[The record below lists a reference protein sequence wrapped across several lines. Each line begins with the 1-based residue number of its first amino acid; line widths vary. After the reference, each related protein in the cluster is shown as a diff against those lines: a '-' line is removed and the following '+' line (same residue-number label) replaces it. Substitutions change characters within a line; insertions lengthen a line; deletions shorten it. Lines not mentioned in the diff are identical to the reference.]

1 MRILHTVE
9 FYEPSKGG
17 AQEVVKQLSE
27 RLAARGH
34 DVTVAT
40 SFLPERTATELK
52 GVKIQQFRL
61 RGNAVKGIEGEA
73 GAYQEFLLDSNFDVV
88 MNYAAQTWTTD
99 LTFPILSQI
108 QAKKVLA
115 PLGYSRLRDRR
126 YANYFRELPGYLRQ
140 YDRLVYTSE
149 QYQDKAFGDQHG
161 AGNKAVIIPN
171 GASPQEFEQ
180 PPLGFRERYG
190 IESEHMFLSVSNH
203 YFAKGHLFV
212 LDAFRRAGVQD
223 ATLVIIGERPQ
234 AHGWYSCFP
243 VCSLMSTLNSSIWI
257 LHDVPREWVVSAYQE
272 ADLFLFGSKVECAPL
287 VMYECFASRTPFIT
301 TDVGN
306 VKDHGDITR
315 IVTNKDAMAEEIC
328 SFTRQ
333 PESFRSLAERAHE
346 VFEADYTW
354 GKIVER
360 YETLYETVLNRT
372 SVATS

>member
-52 GVKIQQFRL
+52 GVKIQQFRIS
-61 RGNAVKGIEGEA
+61 GNAVKGIEGEA

-161 AGNKAVIIPN
+161 AGNKAVVIPN
-171 GASPQEFEQ
+171 GASAEEFSRK
-180 PPLGFRERYG
+180 PLGFRQRYRISTG
-190 IESEHMFLSVSNH
+190 AMFLSVSNH

-212 LDAFRRAGVQD
+212 IDAFRRAGVRD

-243 VCSLMSTLNSSIWI
+243 VCSLISTLNTSVRI

-287 VMYECFASRTPFIT
+287 VMYEAFASRTPFVT
-301 TDVGN
+301 TRVGN
-306 VKDHGDITR
+306 VSDHSDILR
-315 IVTNKDAMAEEIC
+315 IVHSRDVMAEEMRG
-328 SFTRQ
+328 FVQ
-333 PESFRSLAERAHE
+333 NPETYRSLAERGE
-346 VFEADYTW
+346 LLF
-354 GKIVER
+354 
-360 YETLYETVLNRT
+360 ETLHTWEFLTGQYEELYESVLFG
-372 SVATS
+372 SEKGS